1 MNSAVVIEELG
12 SVELVQ
18 CQASDLG
25 VVNAARV
32 SFGQQSDKMSQA
44 DIGLIDFL
52 MRNRHGSPFEHNLFS
67 FKIVCPIFVAREW
80 FRHRISSFNEMSG
93 RYTELPDEMWLP
105 DYKSFRTQVGKPG
118 SYSFEPIDTT
128 TADAARS
135 IIEHLYRES
144 RIAYQTLLA
153 LGVAKEVARIV
164 LPLGQQT
171 QFIYTVNARSLMNFL
186 SLRNEATAQRE
197 IRLFAEVIEDLAY
210 EHMPVTFE
218 SFISNGRTAP

>member
-1 MNSAVVIEELG
+1 
-12 SVELVQ
+12 
-18 CQASDLG
+18 
-25 VVNAARV
+25 
-32 SFGQQSDKMSQA
+32 MSKA

-52 MRNRHGSPFEHNLFS
+52 MRNRHGSPFEHNMFS
-67 FKIVCPIFVAREW
+67 FKVVCPIFVAREW

-105 DYKSFRTQVGKPG
+105 DYMSFRTQVGKPG
-118 SYSFEPIDTT
+118 SYSFEPIDTS

-144 RIAYQTLLA
+144 RIAYQTLLT